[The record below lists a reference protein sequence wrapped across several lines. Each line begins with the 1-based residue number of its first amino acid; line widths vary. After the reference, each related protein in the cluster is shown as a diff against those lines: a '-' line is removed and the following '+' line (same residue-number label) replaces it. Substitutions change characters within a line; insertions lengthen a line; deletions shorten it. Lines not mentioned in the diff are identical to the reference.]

1 MPFMFQQIS
10 KTDDIPRFREG
21 LILRITLAR
30 IADVFNACRKLV
42 DPDRQMAFDD
52 IESRLR
58 QFGSEPTV
66 ESPAPIEFAERCRQL
81 AESAPNDKIQ
91 NILLM
96 IAQVSE
102 TEAESRKE

>member
-1 MPFMFQQIS
+1 M
-10 KTDDIPRFREG
+10 TDDIPRFREG

-30 IADVFNACRKLV
+30 IADVFNACSKLV
-42 DPDRQMAFDD
+42 DSDRQVAFDD
-52 IESRLR
+52 IEGRLR
-58 QFGSEPTV
+58 QLGSEQTDKP
-66 ESPAPIEFAERCRQL
+66 SAPIDFAERCRQL

-102 TEAESRKE
+102 TDAESRRE

>member
-1 MPFMFQQIS
+1 MLQQVRM
-10 KTDDIPRFREG
+10 TDDIPSFRER

-30 IADVFNACRKLV
+30 IADVFNACSKLV
-42 DPDRQMAFDD
+42 DPDRQVAFDD

-58 QFGSEPTV
+58 QLGSEQID
-66 ESPAPIEFAERCRQL
+66 ESPAPIEFVKRCRQL
-81 AESAPNDKIQ
+81 AESAPNEKIQ

-102 TEAESRKE
+102 T

>member
-1 MPFMFQQIS
+1 MFRQVRM
-10 KTDDIPRFREG
+10 TDDIPRFRER

-30 IADVFNACRKLV
+30 IADVFNACSKLA

-58 QFGSEPTV
+58 QLGSEQTD
-66 ESPAPIEFAERCRQL
+66 ESSAPIEFAERCRRL
-81 AESAPNDKIQ
+81 AESAPNDKIR

-96 IAQVSE
+96 IAQVSD
-102 TEAESRKE
+102 TEAESRKV

>member
-1 MPFMFQQIS
+1 MLRQVRM
-10 KTDDIPRFREG
+10 TDDIPRFRER
-21 LILRITLAR
+21 LILQITLAR
-30 IADVFNACRKLV
+30 IADVFNACSKLV
-42 DPDRQMAFDD
+42 DPDRKMAFDD

-58 QFGSEPTV
+58 QLGSEQTHG
-66 ESPAPIEFAERCRQL
+66 SPAPIEFARCCRKL
-81 AESAPNDKIQ
+81 AESAPNEKIQ

>member
-1 MPFMFQQIS
+1 MFRQVRM
-10 KTDDIPRFREG
+10 TDDIPRFRER

-30 IADVFNACRKLV
+30 IADVFNACSKLV

-58 QFGSEPTV
+58 QLGSEQTD
-66 ESPAPIEFAERCRQL
+66 ESPAPIEFAECCRQL

-96 IAQVSE
+96 IAQVAD
-102 TEAESRKE
+102 TEAGS

>member
-1 MPFMFQQIS
+1 MFQQIS
-10 KTDDIPRFREG
+10 ITHDIPRFREG

-30 IADVFNACRKLV
+30 IADIFNACSKLV
-42 DPDRQMAFDD
+42 DPDRKMAFDD

-58 QFGSEPTV
+58 QSLSEQTDA
-66 ESPAPIEFAERCRQL
+66 SPAPIEFAERCRLL
-81 AESAPNDKIQ
+81 AESAPNAKIQ
-91 NILLM
+91 NILMM